1 MGKVKDAMLLK
12 RYFKKYESY
21 WKRRH
26 KHHRRG
32 RTLTSSFERLR
43 SIWKKNAQGNILDIG
58 CAEGNMSREL
68 SKYGFVVGIDVC
80 LPLLKKAVRV
90 SQEKI
95 TFIWGLGEKL
105 PLKDQT
111 FDFVLCS
118 EVIEHVLNDM
128 ALLTEIKR
136 VMKKKSYLLIST
148 PRKDSQ
154 GIYSIVKNAI
164 LKTWYKGRLPFP
176 YHLREY
182 TVKDFTLTLKK
193 AGFKPIKAIYDKP
206 LLPDIPFR
214 RTLHDKIFKTGPGQ
228 IFLCEKDE
236 NMHATYVNQRN

>member
-1 MGKVKDAMLLK
+1 MRNINDGMLLK
-12 RYFKKYESY
+12 QYFKKYQGY

-26 KHHRRG
+26 KHLLPRRTG
-32 RTLTSSFERLR
+32 ASSFEHLR
-43 SIWKKNAQGNILDIG
+43 SLWKKKAQGNILDTG
-58 CAEGNMSREL
+58 CAEGYMSREL

-80 LPLLKKAVRV
+80 LPLLKKAIKA
-90 SQEKI
+90 SQGEI
-95 TFIWGLGEKL
+95 AFVWGLGEKL
-105 PLKDQT
+105 PLKDQS

-128 ALLTEIKR
+128 ILLTEIHR

-164 LKTWYKGRLPFP
+164 LKKWYKGELPFP

-193 AGFKPIKAIYDKP
+193 AGFKLVKAIYDKP

-214 RTLHDKIFKTGPGQ
+214 RTIHNRIFKIRPEQ
-228 IFLCEKDE
+228 IFLCEKE
-236 NMHATYVNQRN
+236 NARANYEEG

>member
-1 MGKVKDAMLLK
+1 MNDTMLK
-12 RYFKKYESY
+12 QYFKKYQRY

-26 KHHRRG
+26 KRGVNLRG
-32 RTLTSSFERLR
+32 RKRTSSFERLR
-43 SIWKKNAQGNILDIG
+43 SIWKKKAQGNILDVG

-80 LPLLKKAVRV
+80 LPLLKKAVRA
-90 SQEKI
+90 SQGKI
-95 TFIWGLGEKL
+95 AFVWGLGDKL
-105 PLKDQT
+105 PLKDKS

-128 ALLTEIKR
+128 SLLTEIHR

-154 GIYSIVKNAI
+154 GIYSIVKNTI
-164 LKTWYKGRLPFP
+164 LKKRHKGELHFP

-193 AGFKPIKAIYDKP
+193 ARFKLIKTIYDNP
-206 LLPDIPFR
+206 LLPDVPFR
-214 RTLHDKIFKTGPGQ
+214 RTIHDKIFKIGPGQ
-228 IFLCEKDE
+228 ICFCEKNARANYE
-236 NMHATYVNQRN
+236 EG